1 MVVLYQFL
9 QPSDQ
14 VSSLEG
20 RTEITQ
26 PTNNAKKGKNLL
38 PSWLSD
44 YHRAGDLVLPLCM
57 APNLLHIPLSYI
69 TPCTMMRDQP
79 RKSGQWGHQGNGWTS
94 EPTAPTTQLLS
105 LQA

>member
-26 PTNNAKKGKNLL
+26 PTNNAKKGKIYPHLG
-38 PSWLSD
+38 S
-44 YHRAGDLVLPLCM
+44 
-57 APNLLHIPLSYI
+57 
-69 TPCTMMRDQP
+69 Q
-79 RKSGQWGHQGNGWTS
+79 
-94 EPTAPTTQLLS
+94 TTTEQVI
-105 LQA
+105 